1 MTSNKT
7 SYQLG
12 YNNKEEKNIIDNVI
26 NFSMLDHKMIN
37 KYLKNNNLTLDSKQ
51 IKKEITFKELSK
63 YVNDSI
69 DKYNYSMI

>member
-1 MTSNKT
+1 
-7 SYQLG
+7 
-12 YNNKEEKNIIDNVI
+12 
-26 NFSMLDHKMIN
+26 MLDHKMIN

>member
-1 MTSNKT
+1 
-7 SYQLG
+7 
-12 YNNKEEKNIIDNVI
+12 
-26 NFSMLDHKMIN
+26 MIN